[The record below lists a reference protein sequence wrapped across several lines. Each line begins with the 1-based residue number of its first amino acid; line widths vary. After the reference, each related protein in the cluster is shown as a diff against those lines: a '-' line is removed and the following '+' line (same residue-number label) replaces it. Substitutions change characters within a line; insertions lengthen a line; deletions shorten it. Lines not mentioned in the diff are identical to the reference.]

1 MARHSSCSDCA
12 DVLLVLC
19 FRRRVCTRRWARR
32 RRRRSPS
39 CARRWTST
47 TWTRADTRGRSWG
60 LCVTSTSRSVP
71 TSPSHQRS
79 SSCLYPRDPL
89 TSVYHSVSIHVTFIS
104 VHHHLSW
111 TENSLVFQSMWK
123 KDFTL
128 EFSRD
133 RKSMSCCATP
143 IRQTKL
149 GPGPKFFVKVYYL
162 HPCVYKHLLWKRW
175 WGRRTMMWLFCV
187 VGRSRG
193 RAGQMYLC
201 ARRYPEGSHDT
212 SPQSG
217 DHEARQVLRNR
228 CVPCGEL
235 HHVIKLG

>member
-1 MARHSSCSDCA
+1 MNVYNLDKSGHKRKE
-12 DVLLVLC
+12 LGTLC
-19 FRRRVCTRRWARR
+19 NQHIQVCTHVALT
-32 RRRRSPS
+32 P
-39 CARRWTST
+39 AFII
-47 TWTRADTRGRSWG
+47 
-60 LCVTSTSRSVP
+60 LSVP
-71 TSPSHQRS
+71 TWPSHQRLS
-79 SSCLYPRDPL
+79 FCLY
-89 TSVYHSVSIHVTFIS
+89 HVTFIS

-143 IRQTKL
+143 IKQTKL
-149 GPGPKFFVKVYYL
+149 GPGPKFFVKVRDL

-175 WGRRTMMWLFCV
+175 WGRRTMMRLFCV

-201 ARRYPEGSHDT
+201 ARRYTEGSHDT

-228 CVPCGEL
+228 YVPCGEL
-235 HHVIKLG
+235 HHVIKLR